1 MRIFHIFREYSEA
14 RSATLRRLLYGYG
27 AALVLVAVL
36 TASIVAA
43 WPLWVFW
50 TVVATEAVV
59 DTILVR
65 RWVIRDAA
73 ARAASHQSEPRPG
86 SVGANRSDTA

>member
-1 MRIFHIFREYSEA
+1 MNILHILREHAEA

-27 AALVLVAVL
+27 SALVLVAVL
-36 TASIVAA
+36 TASIFAA

-50 TVVATEAVV
+50 TVVAIEAVV

-65 RWVIRDAA
+65 RWVIRDAS
-73 ARAASHQSEPRPG
+73 ARAVSHQSEPRPG
-86 SVGANRSDTA
+86 SVGPKRSDTA